1 MWHPAVQ
8 SAVDCRDWRMLLMAK
23 ASCPIVE
30 LPITEHLNGMS
41 EEAQRCAQRRPGTM
55 DRLRADPP
63 QLVVVAAVRGYGP
76 DGML

>member
-1 MWHPAVQ
+1 
-8 SAVDCRDWRMLLMAK
+8 MLLMAK
-23 ASCPIVE
+23 ASCPIVK

-41 EEAQRCAQRRPGTM
+41 EEVQRCAQWRYGIM
-55 DRLRADPP
+55 ERLRADPP

>member
-1 MWHPAVQ
+1 
-8 SAVDCRDWRMLLMAK
+8 
-23 ASCPIVE
+23 
-30 LPITEHLNGMS
+30 MS

-55 DRLRADPP
+55 DRPRADPP